1 MVLASLDV
9 STRCLDKY
17 VVPSLQTFRHPNTTS
32 LGEKSR
38 GLNCYS
44 DPFDIYLTLTMFS
57 ALSPETVPRSRYD
70 QRNLIDLKRKTGTLC
85 RGFLIKGTGKKRL
98 SF

>member
-17 VVPSLQTFRHPNTTS
+17 VVPSVQTFRHPNTTS

-38 GLNCYS
+38 SLNCYS

-57 ALSPETVPRSRYD
+57 PLSPETVPRPWYD
-70 QRNLIDLKRKTGTLC
+70 QRYLDLKRKIGTLC
-85 RGFLIKGTGKKRL
+85 RGFLIKGTRKKRL
-98 SF
+98 GF